1 MGKNFIK
8 LNAISA
14 LYAFVFFISI
24 ELWLNFYRI
33 CRLTGLDGNSLN
45 NMILALHIFGVIMC
59 SFLFFILIKKWL
71 EGKLMIYWST
81 ILWFPYFI
89 LFTIVFAILFPI
101 TNQGDIPTPGTGFL
115 LIGELIVY
123 PLYLLFINFFG
134 TTLGN
139 NLEG

>member
-1 MGKNFIK
+1 MGENFIK

>member
-1 MGKNFIK
+1 MGENFIK

-123 PLYLLFINFFG
+123 PLNLLFINFFG